1 MTNLATIAIL
11 CEMLD
16 EALEIIKAQAE
27 ILDAHGIETEDGQ
40 LEVRREKLE
49 SRKMKEL
56 DG

>member
-27 ILDAHGIETEDGQ
+27 ILDAHGIETADGQ
-40 LEVRREKLE
+40 LEARREKLE